1 MTMTDIPGKP
11 QRSNLAQR
19 VLTAL
24 VAVPLLIGA
33 LYYSEW
39 GYLVVFG
46 GIALLCQ
53 REFYILVKQDGN
65 PVQTAFAYATS
76 VLLLLITFGI
86 STELLDGIELVAL
99 APMMALIFIAKLY
112 KQDEKPFTNIGLV
125 LLGVIYTTLPFAL
138 LNLAVYP
145 KGSYA
150 WQVPVGIL
158 LLLWASDSGAYFA
171 GRSMGRRKL
180 FERVSP
186 KKTWEGFAGG
196 LVASAL
202 TSALLGQYFTVLS
215 GGMWAAIMVII
226 VVAGTYGDL
235 TESLFKRSLAIKDS
249 GSLLPGHGGFLD
261 RFDGLLIALPFIDA
275 LLILSR

>member
-1 MTMTDIPGKP
+1 MTETPAKP
-11 QRSNLAQR
+11 QRSNLTQR

-24 VAVPLLIGA
+24 VAIPLLVGA

-39 GYLVVFG
+39 GYFVVFAG
-46 GIALLCQ
+46 VALLCQ

-65 PVQTAFAYATS
+65 PVQTALAYAMS
-76 VLLLLITFGI
+76 GLLLLITFGI

-99 APMMALIFIAKLY
+99 APLTSLIFIAKLY
-112 KQDEKPFTNIGLV
+112 KKDEKPFTNIGLV

-138 LNLAVYP
+138 LNLAVFP

-202 TSALLGQYFTVLS
+202 ASAVLGQYFTVLS

-275 LLILSR
+275 LLILSQ